1 MNIQTKLGFY
11 LRGICFPRVAALA
24 GPGPG
29 PGREGLEGEK

>member
-29 PGREGLEGEK
+29 REGLEGEK